1 MTSIAA
7 RYLARIGAAAP
18 ERADLESLAAL
29 LTAHTRTIP
38 FENLTSFTG
47 HPVDLDRDAVFDKL
61 LDRNRGGYCFEH
73 ATLSSAALSD
83 LGFDTE
89 PVLARVYLG
98 DQSRAPI
105 RSHNATVVRLAGS
118 RYLYDPGFGGTSPI
132 APLVLDGGPQPQ
144 QTPDG
149 VYRIVDRQT
158 AGIPEHL
165 GPDVRWMLQ
174 LYLRD
179 TWTNQYGITT
189 GAVVPADVE
198 ALNWYTST
206 SPESAFTTHLM
217 ATVVGPDS
225 RVTLAGRVLRHR
237 GSTGTVERSLETEAE
252 FDTALRVDL
261 GLSDI
266 DKEQVAAAWV
276 ALGRSWICVSGASS
290 T

>member
-7 RYLARIGAAAP
+7 RYLARLGAAAP

-29 LTAHTRTIP
+29 LTAHTRAIP
-38 FENLTSFTG
+38 FENLTSVTG
-47 HPVDLDRDAVFDKL
+47 HPVELDRDAVFDKL
-61 LDRNRGGYCFEH
+61 LDRRRGGYCFEH
-73 ATLSSAALSD
+73 ATLSGAALSD

-98 DQSRAPI
+98 DLSRAPM
-105 RSHNATVVRLAGS
+105 RSHNATVVHLDGR

-144 QTPDG
+144 RTPDG
-149 VYRIVDRQT
+149 TYRIVDRQT

-174 LYLRD
+174 LYLRE

-198 ALNWYTST
+198 ALNWYIST
-206 SPESAFTTHLM
+206 SPESTFTTHLM

-225 RVTLAGRVLRHR
+225 RVTVAGRLLRHR
-237 GSTGTVERSLETEAE
+237 GPTGTVERSLETEAE

-266 DKEQVAAAWV
+266 EKDLVAAAWAAV
-276 ALGRSWICVSGASS
+276 GRS
-290 T
+290 